1 MARQRTPVEKYKES
15 HHQGVKGLR
24 APTGFLFLCNFVD
37 DKSSLG
43 GQHSQLYTTDHGA
56 STEAQQFMLIT
67 NCSISDCIRFGL
79 ATMDNHMRKI
89 FGKLKPAFGYLQLF
103 RGNLPANLPE
113 DIESC
118 RLDKRIRSTLLSAE
132 HTPSPQ
138 NAESLEDYLK
148 DHPAP
153 FAKPNDDQHERED
166 SPQRQATD
174 HTDGGASQPQ
184 PSVVTMRNTT
194 HLPVTDD
201 CADGE
206 HEQFPQPQFTEGPSQ
221 FILAKDGA
229 RDCIALLVNK
239 TFIDKLQDLFNE
251 NRDLRLL
258 DGPLRQ
264 ARQEISEIERSIQRA
279 QECLET
285 AGSDERANECRKTI
299 EQRGQ
304 ELLHICQRRDEL
316 EEEYE
321 VIKGNH
327 ELSTN
332 HTQWVLEKAMKD
344 GNLQGPEKPLP
355 AILVHQE
362 EEDCTEP
369 ETGSVEDDVEVSA
382 HPMTTR
388 SSQAS
393 IAPDQS
399 EPPRSP
405 EGLERQAAWDYFV
418 QREQALDVVQDKF
431 DNQRQNYQE
440 NLTKYLQKFENGAS
454 NMSRSAFDRR
464 SVQYGQQLTRA
475 LIDAEE
481 AFEEAREHALALH
494 AIGSDYGHEFYYGAE
509 YEESWPENKIADYNA
524 SQDWTYVEG
533 WMDDIPETNSHS
545 QADDDSGEEVDEWDA
560 EEVEVNDSISMI
572 DCEDYRRDID
582 RYRRICARLEDPC
595 PEVRWLGQPDGRVLE
610 RRGSCW
616 M

>member
-1 MARQRTPVEKYKES
+1 MEKHKES
-15 HHQGVKGLR
+15 HHQAVKGLIV
-24 APTGFLFLCNFVD
+24 PTGFLFSFNFVD
-37 DKSSLG
+37 DKSCLG
-43 GQHSQLYTTDHGA
+43 GQHSQLYATYHGP
-56 STEAQQFMLIT
+56 STEAQQFMPII
-67 NCSISDCIRFGL
+67 NRCISDCIRFSL

-113 DIESC
+113 DIESG
-118 RLDKRIRSTLLSAE
+118 RLNRRIRFTFPSVE
-132 HTPSPQ
+132 YTPNPQ
-138 NAESLEDYLK
+138 VTGSSEDSLQG
-148 DHPAP
+148 HPAP
-153 FAKPNDDQHERED
+153 FAKPNDDHHKQED
-166 SPQRQATD
+166 IPQRQPTD
-174 HTDGGASQPQ
+174 HMDGGAPQPQ
-184 PSVVTMRNTT
+184 SSVATLENTT
-194 HLPVTDD
+194 QLPVTDD
-201 CADGE
+201 CADDE
-206 HEQFPQPQFTEGPSQ
+206 HERFPQSQFTEGPSQ
-221 FILAKDGA
+221 FILAKDGSK
-229 RDCIALLVNK
+229 DCVALLVNK
-239 TFIDKLQDLFNE
+239 TFVDKLQDLFNE

-264 ARQEISEIERSIQRA
+264 ARQEISDIERSIQRA
-279 QECLET
+279 QEYLET
-285 AGSDERANECRKTI
+285 AGSDERADECRKTI
-299 EQRGQ
+299 EQRGH
-304 ELLHICQRRDEL
+304 ELLHVRQRRDQL

-321 VIKGNH
+321 LIKGNH

-332 HTQWVLEKAMKD
+332 HTQWVLEKAMRD

-355 AILVHQE
+355 AILVHQK
-362 EEDCTEP
+362 EEDYTEP
-369 ETGSVEDDVEVSA
+369 EAENVEDDVEVSA
-382 HPMTTR
+382 HPMLTG
-388 SSQAS
+388 SSPVS

-405 EGLERQAAWDYFV
+405 EVLERQAAWDHFV

-440 NLTKYLQKFENGAS
+440 NLTKYLQKFENGAT

-481 AFEEAREHALALH
+481 AFEEARDRALALH
-494 AIGSDYGHEFYYGAE
+494 AIASDHGHEFYYGAE

-524 SQDWTYVEG
+524 SQDWTYLET
-533 WMDDIPETNSHS
+533 WMDDIPDSSS
-545 QADDDSGEEVDEWDA
+545 QADNDDDEVEEVDEWEA